1 MSTRIKAAI
10 GIAVVAVLAVVVWAS
25 IARKDK
31 NLVRVTTAKTA
42 KVPLVATVSC
52 NGRVRAK
59 TKVDISSQVMGQIVT
74 LAVVEGEHVKK
85 GDLLLQIDKAQY
97 DANAQATQAGLDA
110 LFAQRESDRFTR
122 QQAERDL
129 ERTRKNFEAHIE
141 SEQNLQKAQLVLDSA
156 KANENAD
163 ERRIE
168 QARQNLL
175 ANKDSLKKTT
185 LISPIDG
192 VVTAKPVEQGENAIV
207 GTMNNPGTVLLT
219 VSDMSIVEGEME
231 VDETDVPHVKLGQ
244 KASLTF
250 DAYPDKKFD
259 GRVTEIGGSPI
270 TKSALGT
277 DSSAVN
283 FKVKVQVT
291 NPPDN
296 IRPGFSVSGKIETD
310 RREAA
315 LAIPIPALVVAD
327 PASLERPK
335 PGKKATPTSG
345 TAVAA
350 PAPPADRGPRR
361 EEEGRRGRV
370 RRQEGRD
377 GRLPEDQ
384 DRDQRRPS
392 DRDRRGPRGGRGDRH
407 GPVQGAPAA
416 QDRRPREG
424 RQLGTCGGRR
434 EEVLSPRCSSG
445 SSCASPGRRSRR
457 TSSARS

>member
-10 GIAVVAVLAVVVWAS
+10 GIGVVAILAVVVWAS

-31 NLVRVTTAKTA
+31 NTVRVTTAKVA
-42 KVPLVATVSC
+42 KAPLVSTVSC

-74 LAVVEGEHVKK
+74 LAVVEGDHVKK

-110 LFAQRESDRFTR
+110 LFAQREADRFTR
-122 QQAERDL
+122 EQAERDL
-129 ERTRKNFEAHIE
+129 ARTKANFKASIE
-141 SEQNLQKAQLVLDSA
+141 SEQNLQKAQLLLDSA

-168 QARQNLL
+168 QARANLM

-185 LISPIDG
+185 LVSPIDG

-231 VDETDVPHVKLGQ
+231 VDETDVPNVKVRQ
-244 KASLTF
+244 KATLTF

-259 GRVTEIGGSPI
+259 GLVTEIGGSPI

-283 FKVKVQVT
+283 FKVKVQVE
-291 NPPDN
+291 NPPGN

-310 RREAA
+310 RRTAA

-327 PASLERPK
+327 PATLERAK
-335 PGKKATPTSG
+335 PGKKDDKATPVSG
-345 TAVAA
+345 AAVAA
-350 PAPPADRGPRR
+350 PAPATAGPAEKKKDVEGVFVVTKAGTVEFRRIKTGINADLQTEVVEGLAEGDEIVTGPFKAL
-361 EEEGRRGRV
+361 
-370 RRQEGRD
+370 RQLRI
-377 GRLPEDQ
+377 
-384 DRDQRRPS
+384 
-392 DRDRRGPRGGRGDRH
+392 GDR
-407 GPVQGAPAA
+407 VKVDNSAPAA
-416 QDRRPREG
+416 DAAKK
-424 RQLGTCGGRR
+424 
-434 EEVLSPRCSSG
+434 S
-445 SSCASPGRRSRR
+445 
-457 TSSARS
+457 

>member
-10 GIAVVAVLAVVVWAS
+10 GIAVVAILAVVIWAS
-25 IARKDK
+25 VARKDK
-31 NLVRVTTAKTA
+31 NLVRVTTAKVG
-42 KVPLVATVSC
+42 KVPLVSTVSC

-74 LAVVEGEHVKK
+74 LAVVEGDKVKK

-122 QQAERDL
+122 EQAERDL
-129 ERTRKNFEAHIE
+129 DRMKKNFKANIE
-141 SEQNLQKAQLVLDSA
+141 SEQNLQKAQLALDSA
-156 KANENAD
+156 KANETAD

-168 QARQNLL
+168 QARANLM

-185 LISPIDG
+185 LVSPIDG

-219 VSDMSIVEGEME
+219 VSDMSVVEGEME
-231 VDETDVPHVKLGQ
+231 VDETDVPHVRLGQ

-250 DAYPDKKFD
+250 DAYPEKKFE
-259 GRVTEIGGSPI
+259 GKVTEIGGSPI

-335 PGKKATPTSG
+335 PGKKNDKPASG
-345 TAVAA
+345 SAVAA
-350 PAPPADRGPRR
+350 PAPPASAGPA
-361 EEEGRRGRV
+361 EKKKDVEGVFVVTKAGTV
-370 RRQEGRD
+370 EFKKIKTGINADLQTEVVEGLAEGDEIITGPFKALRQ
-377 GRLPEDQ
+377 LKI
-384 DRDQRRPS
+384 
-392 DRDRRGPRGGRGDRH
+392 GDK
-407 GPVQGAPAA
+407 VKVDNSAPAA
-416 QDRRPREG
+416 DAKK
-424 RQLGTCGGRR
+424 
-434 EEVLSPRCSSG
+434 S
-445 SSCASPGRRSRR
+445 
-457 TSSARS
+457 

>member
-10 GIAVVAVLAVVVWAS
+10 GIGVVAILAVVIWAS

-31 NLVRVTTAKTA
+31 NTVRVTTAKVG
-42 KVPLVATVSC
+42 KVPLVSTVSC

-74 LAVVEGEHVKK
+74 LAVVEGDHVKK
-85 GDLLLQIDKAQY
+85 GDLLLQIDKAQF

-110 LFAQRESDRFTR
+110 LFAQREADRFAR
-122 QQAERDL
+122 EQAERDL
-129 ERTRKNFEAHIE
+129 DRTKKNFKASIE
-141 SEQNLQKAQLVLDSA
+141 SEQNLQKAQLALDSA

-168 QARQNLL
+168 QARANLMG
-175 ANKDSLKKTT
+175 NKDSLRKTT
-185 LISPIDG
+185 LTSPIDG

-244 KASLTF
+244 KATLTF
-250 DAYPDKKFD
+250 DAYPDKKFE
-259 GRVTEIGGSPI
+259 GKVTEIGGSPI

-291 NPPDN
+291 NPPGN

-335 PGKKATPTSG
+335 PGKKDAK
-345 TAVAA
+345 TAAGAAASTTAAA
-350 PAPPADRGPRR
+350 PAAWATAGSAEKKKDVEGVFVVTKAGTVEFRKIKTGINADLQTEVVEGLADGDEIVTGPFKAL
-361 EEEGRRGRV
+361 
-370 RRQEGRD
+370 RQ
-377 GRLPEDQ
+377 LKV
-384 DRDQRRPS
+384 
-392 DRDRRGPRGGRGDRH
+392 GDR
-407 GPVQGAPAA
+407 VKIDNSAPAA
-416 QDRRPREG
+416 DAAKK
-424 RQLGTCGGRR
+424 
-434 EEVLSPRCSSG
+434 S
-445 SSCASPGRRSRR
+445 
-457 TSSARS
+457 

>member
-1 MSTRIKAAI
+1 MSTRIKVAI
-10 GIAVVAVLAVVVWAS
+10 GIAVLAILGVVVWAS
-25 IARKDK
+25 VARKDK
-31 NLVRVTTAKTA
+31 NLVRVTTAKVG

-74 LAVVEGEHVKK
+74 LAVVEGDKVKK

-110 LFAQRESDRFTR
+110 LFAQRQADKFARE
-122 QQAERDL
+122 QAERDL
-129 ERTRKNFEAHIE
+129 ERTKKNYEAKIE
-141 SEQNLQKAQLVLDSA
+141 SEQNLQKAQLALDSA

-168 QARQNLL
+168 QARANLMG
-175 ANKDSLKKTT
+175 NRDSLRKTT
-185 LISPIDG
+185 LTSPIDG

-219 VSDMSIVEGEME
+219 VSDMSVVEGEME

-244 KASLTF
+244 KATLTF
-250 DAYPDKKFD
+250 DAYPEKKFE
-259 GRVTEIGGSPI
+259 GKVTEIGGSPI

-283 FKVKVQVT
+283 FKVKVQVA

-327 PASLERPK
+327 PASLERAKPK
-335 PGKKATPTSG
+335 KGGKDSAPAGS
-345 TAVAA
+345 AVAA
-350 PAPPADRGPRR
+350 TTSSAPATAGAAEKKKDVEGVFVVTKAGTVEFRKIKTGINADLQTEVLEGLAEGDEIVTGPFKALRQLKIGDRVKVDNAPPAG
-361 EEEGRRGRV
+361 
-370 RRQEGRD
+370 
-377 GRLPEDQ
+377 DQ
-384 DRDQRRPS
+384 KKS
-392 DRDRRGPRGGRGDRH
+392 
-407 GPVQGAPAA
+407 
-416 QDRRPREG
+416 
-424 RQLGTCGGRR
+424 
-434 EEVLSPRCSSG
+434 
-445 SSCASPGRRSRR
+445 
-457 TSSARS
+457 

>member
-1 MSTRIKAAI
+1 VS
-10 GIAVVAVLAVVVWAS
+10 
-25 IARKDK
+25 
-31 NLVRVTTAKTA
+31 VTTAKVG
-42 KVPLVATVSC
+42 KVPLVSTVSC

-74 LAVVEGEHVKK
+74 LAVVEGDHVKK

-110 LFAQRESDRFTR
+110 LFAQREADRFAR
-122 QQAERDL
+122 EQAERDL
-129 ERTRKNFEAHIE
+129 DRTKKNFKASIE
-141 SEQNLQKAQLVLDSA
+141 SEQNLQKAQLTLDSA

-168 QARQNLL
+168 QARANLMG
-175 ANKDSLKKTT
+175 NKDSLKKTT
-185 LISPIDG
+185 LTSPIDG

-244 KASLTF
+244 KATLTF
-250 DAYPDKKFD
+250 DAYPDKKFE
-259 GRVTEIGGSPI
+259 GKVTEIGGSPI

-291 NPPDN
+291 NPPGN

-327 PASLERPK
+327 PASLERSK
-335 PGKKATPTSG
+335 AGKKDAKPAKGAAEAAST
-345 TAVAA
+345 TAAA
-350 PAPPADRGPRR
+350 PATAGPAEKKKDVEGVFVVTKAGTVEFRKIKTGINADLQTEVVEGLAEGDEIVTGPFKAL
-361 EEEGRRGRV
+361 
-370 RRQEGRD
+370 RQ
-377 GRLPEDQ
+377 LKI
-384 DRDQRRPS
+384 
-392 DRDRRGPRGGRGDRH
+392 GDK
-407 GPVQGAPAA
+407 VKIDNSAPAA
-416 QDRRPREG
+416 DAAKK
-424 RQLGTCGGRR
+424 
-434 EEVLSPRCSSG
+434 S
-445 SSCASPGRRSRR
+445 
-457 TSSARS
+457 